1 MTKRGLSG
9 SSAGDRGVSNRGA
22 IPFAND
28 LSRRGGVAT
37 TNKRMGVERRRH
49 PRHPAQSEPGGKSVV
64 LSAFLKRPREYVGA
78 QLQNISRSGVCLL
91 MDQAFEASQVLRC
104 EILLPELPVRVATLL
119 QVRWIER
126 PRGTHTYRV
135 GLQFVF

>member
-9 SSAGDRGVSNRGA
+9 SSAGHDRGASNRGA
-22 IPFAND
+22 IPFANG

-49 PRHPAQSEPGGKSVV
+49 PRQAQPEPGGKSIV
-64 LSAFLKRPREYVGA
+64 LSAFLERPREYLRA

-91 MDQAFEASQVLRC
+91 IDQAFEVSQVLRC
-104 EILLPELPVRVATLL
+104 EIPLPGLPVRVPTLL
-119 QVRWIER
+119 LVRWIER
-126 PRGTHTYRV
+126 PRGTHAYRV